1 LITQKRM
8 EINQIIARF
17 SLSFVPIRMLS
28 LFVILFLIV
37 IVNVRRYLVIGI
49 LRPRFWSTIFIIYL
63 LPVSIGTILILIP
76 LDFVWIIFT
85 GFEFPMNFFLFVENP
100 IVFRVVKILF
110 DTVFGLL
117 FSDFIMRSLRRN
129 KLVLKIID
137 DNIAKRFIEE
147 NRRTEFRKIIFFIA
161 IIVLIFVWKAR

>member
-1 LITQKRM
+1 M

-17 SLSFVPIRMLS
+17 SLSFVPIRMFS

-37 IVNVRRYLVIGI
+37 IANMRRYLAIGI
-49 LRPRFWSTIFIIYL
+49 LRPKFWSTVFIIYL
-63 LPVSIGTILILIP
+63 LPVPIVTVLILIP
-76 LDFVWIIFT
+76 LDFLWIIFT

-100 IVFRVVKILF
+100 IAFRVVKILC

-117 FSDFIMRSLRRN
+117 FSDFIMRSFRRN

-137 DNIAKRFIEE
+137 DNIAEKFIKE
-147 NRRTEFRKIIFFIA
+147 NRRTEFKKIIFFIV
-161 IIVLIFVWKAR
+161 IIGLIFWWKAR